1 MGSMP
6 GRSPTVTLSD
16 DGALTVAIEGEFDMA
31 TTFSVEPA
39 LEQALETP
47 GLRRV
52 TLDLSG
58 LTFIDSVGIGVV
70 IQLAADL
77 EARGHRAADRARA
90 ATRPARLH
98 HDRDGRRAA
107 VRARGLDPGEDL
119 ERRHTTAESNCVPA
133 CLRSS
138 ASAASRG
145 SATPV
150 QEREVVIAL

>member
-1 MGSMP
+1 MP
-6 GRSPTVTLSD
+6 GHSPTVTLSD

-47 GLRRV
+47 GVRRV

-77 EARGHRAADRARA
+77 EARGIAMRIVPGPRHVQHVFTTIGMADVLPFEPAA
-90 ATRPARLH
+90 
-98 HDRDGRRAA
+98 
-107 VRARGLDPGEDL
+107 
-119 ERRHTTAESNCVPA
+119 
-133 CLRSS
+133 
-138 ASAASRG
+138 
-145 SATPV
+145 
-150 QEREVVIAL
+150 